1 MDITLNRLSEHI
13 YTLPPD
19 PATDRPV
26 LGAVVGGRATLVVD
40 AGNSPAHARLL
51 LADLARVTG
60 APPQYV
66 VLTHW
71 HWDHVFGASAF
82 TAPVFAHRETRRKVE
97 ELARLDW
104 SDAALDQRVAEGT
117 EIAFCRDMFKAEWPD
132 RTGLHIRPPDASF
145 DSGLEFDLGGAT
157 CRVQHVGGDHS
168 ADSSVVYVPED
179 GVLFLGDCLCENLYH
194 SPPDYTVAKLFPL
207 LDALLG
213 FDAGL
218 YIFAHD
224 TAPMPRPEM
233 MALAARMKAIGR
245 LVEQEGGHRERILQ
259 QLEARG
265 SVLDDESLAMVGAFL
280 AGLELPNLRRPT
292 C

>member
-1 MDITLNRLSEHI
+1 MDVKLNRLSEHI
-13 YTLPPD
+13 YALPPD
-19 PATDRPV
+19 PATDRPI

-51 LADLARVTG
+51 LSGLAQVTS

-82 TAPVFAHRETRRKVE
+82 AAPIFAHGETSRKVE

-132 RTGLHIRPPDASF
+132 RAGLHIRPPDVSF
-145 DSGLEFDLGGAT
+145 DSWLEFDLGGAT
-157 CRVQHVGGDHS
+157 CRAQHVGGDHS

-179 GVLFLGDCLCENLYH
+179 EVLFLGDCLSEDLYH
-194 SPPDYTVAKLFPL
+194 KPPDYTVGKLFPL
-207 LDALLG
+207 LDTLLG
-213 FDAGL
+213 FGAGL

-224 TAPMPRPEM
+224 TAPVPRPEM
-233 MALAARMKAIGR
+233 VALAERMKAIGR
-245 LVEQEGGHRERILQ
+245 LVERQGGHRERILQ
-259 QLEARG
+259 QLQATG
-265 SVLDDESLAMVGAFL
+265 GVLDDESLAMVNAFL
-280 AGLELPNLRRPT
+280 AGLGLRASRPPT
-292 C
+292 Y